1 MKKILS
7 KKIPLTYVMGL
18 FALVVLLTIA
28 GMRWLN
34 QSQSPTETDSVGR
47 SCSLKIKRLNGYQL
61 IKPIMFADEECPSE
75 NLNAISESISSIIN
89 NYKQY
94 QNVSTASVYLRDYE
108 TSEWTSVNENENYE
122 PGSLFKVP
130 LLVATLK
137 MSEGKPGL
145 LDQKVAYNKPF
156 QVNKSTHFL
165 SKSLQV
171 GQTYTIR
178 ELLNYMIVHSD
189 NNATALLQNNIDLN
203 LLIQT
208 FSDLGLPKPDIKASQ
223 YFFTVNGYSLFMR
236 AIYNATY
243 LNTEN
248 SNFAAKLLSQSTFKE
263 GIVSG
268 LPSGTPIAHK
278 FGEAGNPNE
287 IQLHESAIV
296 YLDGSA
302 YLLTVMTKGKEF
314 KTLSKLIGEISK
326 AVYDDRKVMAL
337 SSI

>member
-1 MKKILS
+1 MKRILS
-7 KKIPLTYVMGL
+7 KKIPLTYVIGL
-18 FALVVLLTIA
+18 FTIVVVLTIF

-34 QSQSPTETDSVGR
+34 QSQSPTETAGIGH

-75 NLNAISESISSIIN
+75 NLNAINQSISSIIN
-89 NYKQY
+89 SYKQY
-94 QNVSTASVYLRDYE
+94 QNVTAASVYLRNYE

-137 MSEGKPGL
+137 MSENKPGL
-145 LDQKVAYNKPF
+145 LDKKVAYNKPF
-156 QVNKSTHFL
+156 QLNKSTHFL

-203 LLIQT
+203 YLIQT

-248 SNFAAKLLSQSTFKE
+248 SNYAAKLLSQSTFKE

-296 YLDGSA
+296 YLDGKA

-314 KTLSKLIGEISK
+314 ITLAKLIAEISK
-326 AVYDDRKVMAL
+326 AVYDSQKSEPL
-337 SSI
+337 SSL